1 MNHSCCFK
9 IIIIIVRI
17 ITFNTFRIGEIIN
30 SLTNNFRMIFN
41 IINVMSYIEQNVITL
56 TVTAYSNTHK
66 IVGKRIFKFID
77 DKYKISPV
85 KRLEHI
91 TIEDLE
97 SAYLLSREEILKEIY
112 KDLQGRINV
121 LTDKIDK
128 LQQFYNKNE

>member
-1 MNHSCCFK
+1 MILVLHQLNINPTHS
-9 IIIIIVRI
+9 IVASK
-17 ITFNTFRIGEIIN
+17 NGG
-30 SLTNNFRMIFN
+30 
-41 IINVMSYIEQNVITL
+41 EQNVITL

-121 LTDKIDK
+121 LTNKIDK